1 MAPRTSLQYLFSGL
15 TIGSIYAI
23 VAIWYNIIY
32 NATGIINFAQGEFL
46 MIGAMT
52 AISFSQV
59 MPLPLAVLSA
69 VIITALLG
77 ALIDIV
83 FIRWLKKAFHNSG

>member
-1 MAPRTSLQYLFSGL
+1 
-15 TIGSIYAI
+15 
-23 VAIWYNIIY
+23 
-32 NATGIINFAQGEFL
+32 

-77 ALIDIV
+77 ALIDIYHPV
-83 FIRWLKKAFHNSG
+83 A